1 MGALSAP
8 GPLRVCVIGAGP
20 RGTGVL
26 DRLCALATGPV
37 EVHVV
42 DPYPA
47 GPGRIWRRAQPNL
60 LWMNSRAAGV
70 TLFSGADNDVPS
82 LWDWARSAGA
92 DALARDE
99 LAEEVGRTTSR
110 WFASRPL
117 ASAYF
122 SWVFQRAADRL
133 GQVRV
138 HRDRAVDLWETEA
151 GQHVLLA
158 GGETLV
164 VDAVVLAQGHVDV
177 RATPAELACQEF
189 ADRHGL
195 GYLPRGQADPAALAA
210 VPAGEP
216 VLLRGLGLTFID
228 TMVLLTEGRGGKF
241 RRTLEGDLVYEPSGL
256 EPLLYAGSRT
266 GVPYHA
272 KSDNALLAGA
282 PELPRYFRTDTVPAG
297 QLSFCAQLWP
307 LVCKDIAYGHYH
319 ELFLGHPDRVR
330 LDWPEF
336 LAGLDTYDWG
346 SPELDDLVAR
356 AVPDPADRA
365 DPDSWTDPLAGQS
378 FPDAEAFQE
387 WVREHVRADLDRRS
401 QSHWSPDLGGLG
413 GISWAVLTVLQLAGA
428 GRLTAKSQVT
438 EVEGWFLPFMSF
450 LTSGPPGRR
459 LAELLALSQAG
470 VLRFLG
476 PEAKVRAEESAGR
489 FVASSPRVPGEV
501 PARFLIEAR
510 LAEPNLAESA
520 DALLRNLFDRGEC
533 AEEELADETG
543 SYRTGRLAAHPAD
556 HRLLAADGRAH
567 PARFAV
573 GPSVGTVHRPGA
585 EPEIEAFGQNDRVA
599 RAVLSLGS

>member
-1 MGALSAP
+1 MSRTR
-8 GPLRVCVIGAGP
+8 PLRVCVIGAGP

-26 DRLCALATGPV
+26 DRLCALASGPV

-70 TLFSGADNDVPS
+70 TPFSGADNDVPS
-82 LWDWARSAGA
+82 LWDWARTAGGH
-92 DALARDE
+92 ALARGE
-99 LAEEVGRTTSR
+99 LAEEVGRTTPR

-138 HRDRAVDLWETEA
+138 HRDQAVDLCETAA
-151 GQHVLLA
+151 GQQVRLASGLVL
-158 GGETLV
+158 T
-164 VDAVVLAQGHVDV
+164 VDAVVLAQGHLDA
-177 RATPAELACQEF
+177 RPTPAELAAREF

-195 GYLPRGQADPAALAA
+195 GYLPRGQADAAALAA

-216 VLLRGLGLTFID
+216 VLLRGLGLTFVD

-241 RRTLEGDLVYEPSGL
+241 RRTLDGELAYEPSGL
-256 EPLLYAGSRT
+256 EPVLYAGSRT

-272 KSDNALLAGA
+272 KPESALLAGQ
-282 PELPRYFRTDTVPAG
+282 PELPRYFRHDTVPAG
-297 QLSFCAQLWP
+297 PLRFKEQLWP
-307 LVCKDIAYGHYH
+307 LVCKDVAYGHYH

-330 LDWPEF
+330 LPWAEF
-336 LAGLDTYDWG
+336 LAGLDAYDWS
-346 SPELDDLVAR
+346 SPELVELIEA
-356 AVPDPADRA
+356 AVPEPADRV
-365 DPDSWTDPLAGQS
+365 DPDSWPDPLAGRW
-378 FPDAEAFQE
+378 FPDAAEFQD
-387 WVREHVRADLDRRS
+387 WVRDYVRADLHRRS
-401 QSHWSPDLGGLG
+401 DPRWSAEIGGLAG
-413 GISWAVLTVLQLAGA
+413 VNMAVLTVLELAGA
-428 GRLTAKSQVT
+428 GRLTAQSMVR
-438 EVEGWFLPFMSF
+438 EVERGFLPLMSF

-459 LAELLALSQAG
+459 LAELLALAQAG

-476 PEAKVRAEESAGR
+476 PESRVRADESAGL
-489 FVASSPRVPGEV
+489 FVGSSPRVPGET
-501 PARFLIEAR
+501 PARFLIESR
-510 LAEPNLAESA
+510 LAEPDLAGTA
-520 DALLRNLFDRGEC
+520 DPLLRKLFDRGEC
-533 AEEELADETG
+533 AEEELSDETG
-543 SYRTGRLAAHPAD
+543 SYRTGRLAVRPAD
-556 HRLLAADGRAH
+556 HRLLAADGGAH

-573 GPSVGTVHRPGA
+573 GPGVGVVHTPGVT
-585 EPEIEAFGQNDRVA
+585 PEIEPFGQNDRVA